1 MGHDGMINRDQHLD
15 VSCACGQE
23 FLKCFEESVF
33 GRSSYE
39 FDHQLLK
46 VEILGVML

>member
-1 MGHDGMINRDQHLD
+1 MINRDQHLD

-46 VEILGVML
+46 VEILGVVL